1 MRIIVN
7 QVVVRSSVLEL
18 ETLSGLL
25 TNNERKIRGQANDR
39 TVGIEQIR

>member
-18 ETLSGLL
+18 ETLSSLL
-25 TNNERKIRGQANDR
+25 TNNERKMKKGR
-39 TVGIEQIR
+39 